1 MEIQQEFD
9 FKQHEEAKLGWIDIG
24 LCQPHPLNPR
34 LAFNEEQVQRI
45 TEQIKQYGYKPEH
58 AITVRPVNG
67 YYQIVSGHHRV
78 EACKRSA
85 KDKILAWVHKD
96 MSDERAHSLLLL
108 DNDQSELTP
117 LEKGKHAFDHI
128 KMFDYKGGR
137 GNTGGVSE
145 YCDIHNLKRTS
156 VIEWYSAYEVI
167 KKVSHGD
174 TFRSL
179 SHRILYEI
187 SKSPESAWQSLCQ
200 HALDEEWTVEQTKEF
215 VSRIKTIEKA
225 IPQWWNIDFKSVV
238 ELAISNKTKAN
249 SFVTMF
255 TAATE
260 IADSLKTVTIY
271 QYEKCL
277 VRSDTNSESYCRNG
291 QKEGEKVIRDGR
303 EYYVLNPVAVE
314 YDQRGQFMAEVK
326 ELVSFPTTE
335 EIRKIRSDILKYVK
349 GYSDNSIRYMPVFTD
364 KEWEE
369 IKKQEGELAAIRER
383 ERYTPKL
390 ICDDVLSGLRT
401 ISNDSINLICTDP
414 PYNIGENE
422 WDKFKSVEDYIN
434 WVREWLQECYR
445 ILKDSGSIYV
455 FGWNRML
462 GRLQIVMDEIGFV
475 YQNWI
480 IWDTIQ
486 GSGGGLWVNRYEGI
500 LYYSKTVEPYEDI
513 DAVKLER
520 HEENI
525 REYKGK
531 EYQFKDPSNIWRFP
545 CVDANHPDRTD
556 HPTQKPVELIE
567 RIIKASCPIDGVVID
582 CFIGSGTTGVAAME
596 NRRLSIGIDSNN
608 DYLAIARNRF
618 EKAECDEISL

>member
-9 FKQHEEAKLGWIDIG
+9 FNYKQHEEAKLGWIDIA

-34 LAFNEEQVQRI
+34 LSVNKEQVERI

-58 AITVRPVNG
+58 AITVRPING
-67 YYQIVSGHHRV
+67 AYEIVSGHHRV
-78 EACKRSA
+78 EACKRSG
-85 KDKILAWVHKD
+85 KNEILAWVHKD
-96 MSDERAHSLLLL
+96 MSEERAHSLLLL

-128 KMFDYKGGR
+128 KTFDHKGGR
-137 GNTGGVSE
+137 GKTGGVSE
-145 YCDIHNLKRTS
+145 YARVHGLKRQY
-156 VIEWYSAYEVI
+156 VNRWLEAYMVAKTCTNCAGLKDI
-167 KKVSHGD
+167 SY
-174 TFRSL
+174 L
-179 SHRILYEI
+179 ILYEI

-200 HALDEEWTVEQTKEF
+200 HALDEEWTVEQTIEF
-215 VSRIKTIEKA
+215 VSRLKTIEKA
-225 IPQWWNIDFKSVV
+225 IPQWWNIDFKSVA

-249 SFVTMF
+249 SLVTMF

-271 QYEKCL
+271 QYEK
-277 VRSDTNSESYCRNG
+277 S
-291 QKEGEKVIRDGR
+291 EKVIRDGR
-303 EYYVLNPVAVE
+303 EYYVLNPIAVE

-335 EIRKIRSDILKYVK
+335 EIRKNRSDILKYVK
-349 GYSDNSIRYMPVFTD
+349 EYSDNSIRYMPVFTD

-369 IKKQEGELAAIRER
+369 IKKQEMELAAIRER

-434 WVREWLQECYR
+434 WARKWLQECYR

-567 RIIKASCPIDGVVID
+567 RIIKASCPIDGVVLD
-582 CFIGSGTTGVAAME
+582 CFIGSGTTGVAAMK

-618 EKAECDEISL
+618 EKAEFDEISL